1 LDDTWVNRTEYP
13 FQPHFLQLPAGRMH
27 YVDEGQGRPVLMVH
41 GTPTWS
47 FLYRH
52 LIRGLSADYRVIAP
66 DHIGFGLS
74 DKPQNWT
81 YLPSDHASNLEQLI
95 HELDLN
101 DLTLVVHDF
110 GGPIGLSY
118 AVAHP
123 DRIRNLV
130 LFNTFMWSLQGDP
143 SFERPARIFNNALG
157 KFAYTRL
164 NFSAKIMIPAAWGD
178 KRKLNRTI
186 QQQYV
191 KALPDSASR
200 QGTWVFLKELIG
212 SSSWYEQLWKQ
223 RDQIQ
228 DKPALILWGMK
239 DIAFKEK
246 ELSRWE
252 QLFSS
257 TQVIRY
263 PQTGHFVPEEEGQAL
278 VPIIRGFLDDSEGSI
293 ASD

>member
-1 LDDTWVNRTEYP
+1 
-13 FQPHFLQLPAGRMH
+13 
-27 YVDEGQGRPVLMVH
+27 
-41 GTPTWS
+41 
-47 FLYRH
+47 
-52 LIRGLSADYRVIAP
+52 LIRGLSAGYRVIAP

-74 DKPQNWT
+74 DKPKNWT

-118 AVAHP
+118 AVRHP

-178 KRKLNRTI
+178 RRKLNRAI

-191 KALPDSASR
+191 KALPDPASR

-212 SSSWYEQLWKQ
+212 SSTWYEQLWKQ

-228 DKPALILWGMK
+228 DIPALILWGMK
-239 DIAFKEK
+239 DNAFKEK
-246 ELSRWE
+246 ELTRWE
-252 QLFSS
+252 HLFSS
-257 TQVIRY
+257 KQVIRY
-263 PQTGHFVPEEEGQAL
+263 ARTGHFVPEEEGQAL
-278 VPIIRGFLDDSEGSI
+278 VPIIQGFLDDTDGAM